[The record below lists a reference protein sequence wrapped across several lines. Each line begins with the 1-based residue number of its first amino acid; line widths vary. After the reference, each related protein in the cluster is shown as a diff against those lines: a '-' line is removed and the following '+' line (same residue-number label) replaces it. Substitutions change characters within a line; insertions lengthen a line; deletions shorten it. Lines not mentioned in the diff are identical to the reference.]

1 MNLNIFYNIY
11 YISSEF
17 SHFNRFAY
25 NQLTNQFVTAEIDK
39 GAILKVIMYNY
50 TKEEGFSKITDLKI
64 NDIIDVTYIEISRDG
79 SRIAILL
86 PEPTNALKILDYSNV
101 QEEIKFKEILSIPMQ
116 LPDFKELR
124 FNPMNKNFL
133 FVMAKS
139 QYQLIEIIDSF
150 AEDYQMEDV
159 TKEYLSQNQNLD
171 EFKQIEEGKIIKRF
185 ETFLYH
191 CDNERSQ
198 FACFSW
204 DRYGKVYI
212 SEIYESDSG
221 ELNGE
226 VRFIDPIKSLS
237 VQRETGEI
245 MEQNAELVEGIASAV
260 TSMILTQRYLVCAL
274 ADGCID
280 MINMHLPEKD
290 IKEYRNTLGSSYK
303 RLSVDK
309 ELKVS
314 KLTAADDYIV
324 SMKYDLGYKKIMAKT
339 IMNNVYILF
348 LKGEILEKNIEENT
362 EELPEDVDNYVE
374 AEFHTSKILAVR
386 ELGKTTEIVSI
397 SAEDSRV
404 LFWDIGKRECI
415 ASHRLEYIPTVFEV
429 NPEGTLL
436 FIASQ
441 DGVFRIYDITRRTI
455 LRLLYQMKFD
465 YKNSHNIDRIIVHP
479 LMKFII
485 FYQKGGKYLFF
496 ISGELSKKFTFL
508 GFIKVPTKILDVSIQ
523 NVQGEDFTTEPTTLA
538 GVLVLVKG
546 MLLYYN
552 IFKFFVDNKVCWEV
566 TDTKVDDVFAKFE
579 LKGTIKAR
587 KVDGDLTY
595 IIKNKSTK
603 PLTNV
608 WLTGTDKMFRIFPL
622 PTESLEVVKESKK
635 PIETPE
641 EFPAH
646 DLIVNEAYIYQD
658 EFLVS
663 CGQDGYIKIYSKKL
677 LSGKF
682 RAHSFVNGGITSF
695 QYNHKR
701 RIIICSGCDGSVCIL
716 GIGENTILPASDTTL
731 DLSTRLVETLESVE
745 PLDDN
750 LCQNYVNLVSEQ
762 HQSLIKKEKSQ
773 NQSELK
779 ARFEEIKIDQAK
791 LFSENSKL
799 EKHEQLKEEEMII
812 DLEKIDE
819 EQKKN
824 AEIANDLTK
833 KRFKE
838 LCEMELQKQV
848 LYEKTY
854 CKMIDKEDDRKVN
867 NNIRLVYN
875 STGDR
880 ELQTYALPNLSEDY
894 KKKLHYVKQMRLL
907 QKMEDYK
914 RRNENSKPLLN
925 QDDIT
930 CKQETYILNRT
941 PVKPTI
947 IEQEVI
953 LVADGAEKLSE
964 ADKAALLAEEKSRS
978 SVVKYRLQR
987 NPYEEVNKK
996 GGDDADQIAKGPEEQ
1011 IYKDDL
1017 QMEYRT
1023 VIEYKDPPDLEF
1035 KPLNEI
1041 SSYLLLYSP
1050 FELYTNVRIRNQIIL
1065 LLDVI
1070 HEYKRTFNAE
1080 YFVYIKERN
1089 QLLEK
1094 FNTNKSAIEAIK
1106 EILVDIPIQDY
1117 NYAMNV
1123 HEDNEWID
1131 KFSEKDIDVPHYYS
1145 KEEKE
1150 KMEQEK
1156 KAEEERLKALQGD
1169 TMQMRGLKYMIDNRV
1184 KKKKENENE
1193 QTLVREPW
1201 MNKRREEMT
1210 DEQAKIF
1217 LEFQKKEMELRE
1229 QKEKIRSQN
1238 LTKLN
1243 FHKSEIENNQIDLDM
1258 KFAKILRKKLHYD
1271 SVICEQEIYILSL
1284 MSLLNR
1290 REAIKKEKEK
1300 SETHLKEANSEEEKL
1315 KTQNEYFENS
1325 IKRLKDIYNGGDDK
1339 TGAGKEGP
1347 KIPININDEF
1357 LKKIRND
1364 PYYSFEKTRLEN
1376 IKHYGDKEYKEV
1388 QINPE
1393 VKDQNKQLENKR
1405 INDLKYYCDYKK
1417 KQFDRH
1423 KNYIN
1428 NQLFNV
1434 HNKSQE
1440 YADIFDN
1447 TLKLMEKLKL
1457 NFSLMIKMKRGQ
1469 DEVTDDVFME
1479 KEEKAEEPALDN
1491 EGLDENMEGN
1501 EEEQQ
1506 ENIIPEQEE
1515 EVINQEELN
1524 KKQEEM
1530 QIYELL
1536 KHTAGVPV
1544 ENSMLID
1551 RELINDLNKEL
1562 QKYYQMKM
1570 ESERTNKDHT
1580 QMKQYLTLE
1589 NELLQVLTMD
1599 ITLKMKYLKLTRV
1612 TKKIQEVVTGKE
1624 EINQAQIAKL
1634 YEDKKRNL
1642 EENTSKRVAA
1652 LDKKYREINNDIKK
1666 KVEENHQFNIKLN
1679 YLKEDVVK
1687 TQQIIDLDED
1697 VERSNEMGFGG
1708 GEDHKGGVSN
1718 KSLEIAEVSK
1728 LKSIVKNYYEEI
1740 EYLRAELDKLRARTF
1755 PSFLQKP
1762 DNVIYPDEK

>member
-1 MNLNIFYNIY
+1 
-11 YISSEF
+11 
-17 SHFNRFAY
+17 
-25 NQLTNQFVTAEIDK
+25 
-39 GAILKVIMYNY
+39 MYSY
-50 TKEEGFSKITDLKI
+50 TKEEGFNKIADTKI
-64 NDIIDVTYIEISRDG
+64 GNVIDVSYIEISRDG
-79 SRIAILL
+79 SKVAILL
-86 PEPTNALKILDYSNV
+86 PEPTNALKILDYSNTP
-101 QEEIKFKEILSIPMQ
+101 EGKIFKEIVSIPIE
-116 LPDFKELR
+116 LPDFKELK
-124 FNPMNKNFL
+124 FNPMNKNFI

-150 AEDYQMEDV
+150 SEDYQMEDV
-159 TKEYLSQNQNLD
+159 TKEILSQSQNL
-171 EFKQIEEGKIIKRF
+171 EQFKQTEEEKIIKRY
-185 ETFLYH
+185 EIYTIH
-191 CDNERSQ
+191 CDNSRSQ
-198 FACFSW
+198 FSCFSW
-204 DRYGKVYI
+204 DRYGRVYI
-212 SEIYESDSG
+212 SEIYNSDSG
-221 ELNGE
+221 DLNGE
-226 VRFIDPIKSLS
+226 VRYIDPIKSLAA
-237 VQRETGEI
+237 QREKGETLEI
-245 MEQNAELVEGIASAV
+245 NAENIEGISSAV

-274 ADGCID
+274 ANGCID
-280 MINMHLPEKD
+280 MINMHFAEKD
-290 IKEYRNTLGSSYK
+290 LKEFRNTLGSSYK

-314 KLTAADDYIV
+314 KLTAAEDYIV

-339 IMNNVYILF
+339 VMNNIYILF
-348 LKGEILEKNIEENT
+348 LKGEILEKNIEENSD
-362 EELPEDVDNYVE
+362 ELPEDVDNYVE
-374 AEFHTSKILAVR
+374 AEFHKGKILAVR
-386 ELGKTTEIVSI
+386 ELGKTTEIISI
-397 SAEDSRV
+397 SVEDSRV
-404 LFWDIGKRECI
+404 LFWDIGKRECV
-415 ASHRLEYIPTVFEV
+415 ASHRLDFIPTVFEV

-441 DGVFRIYDITRRTI
+441 DGVFRIFDITRRTI

-465 YKNSHNIDRIIVHP
+465 YNSSHHIDKILVHP
-479 LMKFII
+479 LMKYII
-485 FYQKGGKYLFF
+485 FYQKGGRYLFF
-496 ISGELSKKFTFL
+496 ISGELSKKFVFL
-508 GFIKVPTKILDVSIQ
+508 GFLKIPTKILDVCIQ

-538 GVLVLVKG
+538 GVLVLVRG

-552 IFKFFVDNKVCWEV
+552 IFKFFVDNKVCWELS
-566 TDTKVDDVFAKFE
+566 DKKVDDVFANFE
-579 LKGTIKAR
+579 LQGTIKAK

-595 IIKNKSTK
+595 ILKNKTTK
-603 PLTNV
+603 PMQNV

-622 PTESLEVVKESKK
+622 PTEKLEVVKESKK

-646 DLIVNEAYIYQD
+646 DLLVQEAYIYQD
-658 EFLVS
+658 EFMVS
-663 CGQDGYIKIYSKKL
+663 CGQDGYIRIYTKKV
-677 LSGKF
+677 LSGKY
-682 RAHSFVNGGITSF
+682 RTHSFVNGGITSF

-701 RIIICSGCDGSVCIL
+701 RLIICSGYDGSVCIM
-716 GIGENTILPASDTTL
+716 GVGDNTILPASDTTL
-731 DLSTRLVETLESVE
+731 DLSTRIIETLESVE
-745 PLDDN
+745 PLEDN
-750 LCQNYVNLVSEQ
+750 LCQNFVNQVSDQ
-762 HQSLIKKEKSQ
+762 HQSLIKKAKSQ

-779 ARFEEIKIDQAK
+779 AKFEEIKIDQAK

-799 EKHEQLKEEEMII
+799 EKHEQLKESDMII

-824 AEIANDLTK
+824 VEIANDLTK
-833 KRFKE
+833 ERFKE
-838 LCEMELQKQV
+838 LCEMELQKNV

-867 NNIRLVYN
+867 NNIRLVFN

-880 ELQTYALPNLSEDY
+880 ELQTYPLPNLTEDY
-894 KKKLHYVKQMRLL
+894 KKKLYYVKQMRLL

-914 RRNENSKPLLN
+914 RRNEQIKPLLN
-925 QDDIT
+925 QDKIT
-930 CKQETYILNRT
+930 CKQETYILNRAA
-941 PVKPTI
+941 VKPIVT
-947 IEQEVI
+947 EQEVI
-953 LVADGAEKLSE
+953 LAAEGVEKMSE
-964 ADKAALLAEEKSRS
+964 ADKAALLAEEKSRN

-987 NPYEEVNKK
+987 NPYEEINKK
-996 GGDDADQIAKGPEEQ
+996 GGDDADQMIKGPEEQ

-1023 VIEYKDPPDLEF
+1023 IIDYKDPPDLEF
-1035 KPLNEI
+1035 KPINEI

-1070 HEYKRTFNAE
+1070 HEYKKTFNAE
-1080 YFVYIKERN
+1080 YFIYIKERN

-1106 EILVDIPIQDY
+1106 EILTDIPIQDY
-1117 NYAMNV
+1117 NYAMNP

-1131 KFSEKDIDVPHYYS
+1131 KFSEKDITIPHYYS

-1156 KAEEERLKALQGD
+1156 RAEEERLKALQGD
-1169 TMQMRGLKYMIDNRV
+1169 TLQMRGLKHMIDNRV

-1193 QTLVREPW
+1193 QQLVREPW

-1210 DEQAKIF
+1210 DEQAKIY

-1271 SVICEQEIYILSL
+1271 SIICEQEIYILSL
-1284 MSLLNR
+1284 MSLLNK

-1300 SETHLKEANSEEEKL
+1300 CDIQLKDARDEEEKL
-1315 KTQNEYFENS
+1315 KNQNELFEIS
-1325 IKRLKDIYNGGDDK
+1325 AKRMREIYSGGEDK
-1339 TGAGKEGP
+1339 AGAGKEGP
-1347 KIPININDEF
+1347 KMPINANDEF
-1357 LKKIRND
+1357 LQKIRND
-1364 PYYSFEKTRLEN
+1364 PYYSYEKTRLEN
-1376 IKHYGDKEYKEV
+1376 IRHYGDKDYKEV

-1393 VKDQNKQLENKR
+1393 AKDQNKQLENKR
-1405 INDLKYYCDYKK
+1405 INDFKYYCDYKK

-1428 NQLFNV
+1428 NKYLKLHQKAEDYNHL
-1434 HNKSQE
+1434 
-1440 YADIFDN
+1440 YDN
-1447 TLKLMEKLKL
+1447 TINLMEKLKL
-1457 NFSLMIKMKRGQ
+1457 NFSLMVKMKRGQ
-1469 DEVTDDVFME
+1469 DEVTDDIFME
-1479 KEEKAEEPALDN
+1479 KEEKTEEPIIEN
-1491 EGLDENMEGN
+1491 EALDENMEGN

-1506 ENIIPEQEE
+1506 ENIIPEEE

-1524 KKQEEM
+1524 RQMEEQQM
-1530 QIYELL
+1530 YELL
-1536 KHTAGVPV
+1536 KRTSGVPV

-1562 QKYYQMKM
+1562 QKYYKMKM

-1642 EENTSKRVAA
+1642 EENTSKRIAT

-1666 KVEENHQFNIKLN
+1666 KVEENHAFNIKLN
-1679 YLKEDVVK
+1679 YLKDDVVK

-1697 VERSNEMGFGG
+1697 VERSDEIGYG
-1708 GEDHKGGVSN
+1708 GEDHKPGGVPN

>member
-1 MNLNIFYNIY
+1 
-11 YISSEF
+11 
-17 SHFNRFAY
+17 
-25 NQLTNQFVTAEIDK
+25 
-39 GAILKVIMYNY
+39 MYTY
-50 TKEEGFSKITDLKI
+50 TKENGFSKIAETKI
-64 NDIIDVTYIEISRDG
+64 NDVIDVTYIEISRDG

-595 IIKNKSTK
+595 IVKNKTIK

-622 PTESLEVVKESKK
+622 PTENLEVVKESKK

-646 DLIVNEAYIYQD
+646 DLIVNEAYLYQD

-663 CGQDGYIKIYSKKL
+663 CGQDGYIRIYSKKN

-701 RIIICSGCDGSVCIL
+701 RTIICSGCDGSVCIL
-716 GIGENTILPASDTTL
+716 GLGENTILPASDTTL
-731 DLSTRLVETLESVE
+731 DLSTRIVETLESVE
-745 PLDDN
+745 PLEDN
-750 LCQNYVNLVSEQ
+750 LCQNFVNFVSEQ
-762 HQSLIKKEKSQ
+762 HQSLIKKAKGQ

-824 AEIANDLTK
+824 VEIANDLTK

-838 LCEMELQKQV
+838 LCEMELQKKV
-848 LYEKTY
+848 LYDETY
-854 CKMIDKEDDRKVN
+854 CKMIDKEDDRKIN

-1070 HEYKRTFNAE
+1070 HEYKRTFNTE

-1290 REAIKKEKEK
+1290 REAIKKEKKK
-1300 SETHLKEANSEEEKL
+1300 SETQLKETNDEEEKL
-1315 KTQNEYFENS
+1315 IIQNEHFDNS
-1325 IKRLKDIYNGGDDK
+1325 IKRIKEIYSGGDDK
-1339 TGAGKEGP
+1339 AGAAKEGP
-1347 KIPININDEF
+1347 KMPINSNDEF
-1357 LKKIRND
+1357 LQKIRND

-1376 IKHYGDKEYKEV
+1376 IRHYGDKEYKEV

-1393 VKDQNKQLENKR
+1393 AKDQNKQLENKR

-1428 NQLFNV
+1428 NQLLNI

-1440 YADIFDN
+1440 YTHIFDD

-1479 KEEKAEEPALDN
+1479 REEKAEEPALDN

-1515 EVINQEELN
+1515 VINQEELIQ
-1524 KKQEEM
+1524 KQQEM
-1530 QIYELL
+1530 EIYESL
-1536 KHTAGVPV
+1536 KRTSGVPV

-1551 RELINDLNKEL
+1551 RDLINDLNNEL

-1642 EENTSKRVAA
+1642 EENTSKRIAT

-1679 YLKEDVVK
+1679 YLKDDVVK

-1697 VERSNEMGFGG
+1697 VERSDELGFAG
-1708 GEDHKGGVSN
+1708 GEEHKGGVSN

>member
-1 MNLNIFYNIY
+1 
-11 YISSEF
+11 
-17 SHFNRFAY
+17 
-25 NQLTNQFVTAEIDK
+25 
-39 GAILKVIMYNY
+39 MYTY
-50 TKEEGFSKITDLKI
+50 TKENGFSKIAETKI
-64 NDIIDVTYIEISRDG
+64 NDVIDVTYIEISRDG

-595 IIKNKSTK
+595 IVKNKTIK

-622 PTESLEVVKESKK
+622 PTENLEVVKESKK

-646 DLIVNEAYIYQD
+646 DLIVNEAYLYQD

-663 CGQDGYIKIYSKKL
+663 CGQDGYIRIYSKKN

-701 RIIICSGCDGSVCIL
+701 RTIICSGCDGSVCIL
-716 GIGENTILPASDTTL
+716 GLGENTILPASDTTL
-731 DLSTRLVETLESVE
+731 DLSTRIVETLESVE
-745 PLDDN
+745 PLEDN
-750 LCQNYVNLVSEQ
+750 LCQNFVNFVSEQ
-762 HQSLIKKEKSQ
+762 HQSLIKKAKGQ

-824 AEIANDLTK
+824 VEIANDLTK

-838 LCEMELQKQV
+838 LCEMELQKKV
-848 LYEKTY
+848 LYDETY
-854 CKMIDKEDDRKVN
+854 CKMIDKEDDRKIN

-1290 REAIKKEKEK
+1290 REAIKKEKKK
-1300 SETHLKEANSEEEKL
+1300 SETQLKETNDEEEKL
-1315 KTQNEYFENS
+1315 IIQNEHFDNS
-1325 IKRLKDIYNGGDDK
+1325 IKRIKEIYSGGDDK
-1339 TGAGKEGP
+1339 AGAAKEGP
-1347 KIPININDEF
+1347 KMPINSNDEF
-1357 LKKIRND
+1357 LQKIRND

-1376 IKHYGDKEYKEV
+1376 IRHYGDKEYKEV

-1393 VKDQNKQLENKR
+1393 AKDQNKQLENKR

-1428 NQLFNV
+1428 NQLLNI

-1440 YADIFDN
+1440 YTHIFDD

-1479 KEEKAEEPALDN
+1479 REEKAEEPALDN

-1515 EVINQEELN
+1515 VINQEELIQ
-1524 KKQEEM
+1524 KQQEM
-1530 QIYELL
+1530 EIYESL
-1536 KHTAGVPV
+1536 KRTSGVPV

-1551 RELINDLNKEL
+1551 RDLINDLNNEL

-1642 EENTSKRVAA
+1642 EENTSKRIAT

-1679 YLKEDVVK
+1679 YLKDDVVK

-1697 VERSNEMGFGG
+1697 VERSDELGFAG
-1708 GEDHKGGVSN
+1708 GEEHKGGVSN

-1740 EYLRAELDKLRARTF
+1740 EYLSRRFGMVFAAVCQYTDDRF
-1755 PSFLQKP
+1755 GMG
-1762 DNVIYPDEK
+1762 I

>member
-1 MNLNIFYNIY
+1 M
-11 YISSEF
+11 
-17 SHFNRFAY
+17 
-25 NQLTNQFVTAEIDK
+25 
-39 GAILKVIMYNY
+39 MYTY
-50 TKEEGFSKITDLKI
+50 TKEQGFTKITETKI
-64 NDIIDVTYIEISRDG
+64 SNVIDVTYMEISRDG
-79 SRIAILL
+79 SKIAILL
-86 PEPTNALKILDYSNV
+86 PEPTNALKILDYSNNP
-101 QEEIKFKEILSIPMQ
+101 EGAKIKEILSIPME
-116 LPDFKELR
+116 LPDFKELK
-124 FNPMNKNFL
+124 FNPMNKNYI
-133 FVMAKS
+133 FVLAKS

-150 AEDYQMEDV
+150 EEDYIMEDV
-159 TKEYLSQNQNLD
+159 TKEYLSQNLD
-171 EFKQIEEGKIIKRF
+171 EFKEKEEEKIVKRY
-185 ETFLYH
+185 ETFVYN
-191 CDNERSQ
+191 CDDSRSQ

-212 SEIYESDSG
+212 SEIYNSDSG
-221 ELNGE
+221 DLNGE
-226 VRFIDPIKSLS
+226 VRYIDPIKSLS
-237 VQRETGEI
+237 VQREKGEI
-245 MEQNAELVEGIASAV
+245 MEQGAELVDGIASAV

-274 ADGCID
+274 ANGCID
-280 MINMHLPEKD
+280 MVNMHFPEKD
-290 IKEYRNTLGSSYK
+290 LKEYRNTLGSSYK

-314 KLTAADDYIV
+314 KLTASEDYII
-324 SMKYDLGYKKIMAKT
+324 SMKYDLAYKKIMAKT
-339 IMNNVYILF
+339 ISNNIYILF
-348 LKGEILEKNIEENT
+348 LKGEILEKNIEENSD
-362 EELPEDVDNYVE
+362 ELPEDVDNYVE
-374 AEFHTSKILAVR
+374 AEFHKGKILAVR
-386 ELGKTTEIVSI
+386 ELGKTTEVISI
-397 SAEDSRV
+397 SCEDNRV
-404 LFWDIGKRECI
+404 LFWDIGKRESI
-415 ASHRLEYIPTVFEV
+415 ASHRLDFVPTVFEV
-429 NPEGTLL
+429 NVEGTLL
-436 FIASQ
+436 FISSQ
-441 DGVFRIYDITRRTI
+441 DGVFRIYDITKRTT

-465 YKNSHNIDRIIVHP
+465 YNNYHNIDRILIHP
-479 LMKFII
+479 LNKYVI
-485 FYQKGGKYLFF
+485 FYQKGGRYLFF
-496 ISGELSKKFTFL
+496 ISGEPSKKFTFL
-508 GFIKVPTKILDVSIQ
+508 GFIKVPTKILDVCIQ
-523 NVQGEDFTTEPTTLA
+523 NVQGEDFSTEPTTLA

-552 IFKFFVDNKVCWEV
+552 IFKFFADNKVCWEV
-566 TDTKVDDVFAKFE
+566 TETKVDDVFAKFE

-595 IIKNKSTK
+595 ILKNKTNK
-603 PLTNV
+603 PIPNV

-622 PTESLEVVKESKK
+622 PTENLEDVKVSKK

-646 DLIVNEAYIYQD
+646 DLQVNEAYLYND
-658 EFLVS
+658 DLLVS
-663 CGQDGYIKIYSKKL
+663 CGQDGYLRIYSKKSL
-677 LSGKF
+677 TAKY
-682 RAHSFVNGGITSF
+682 RTHSFVNGGITSF
-695 QYNHKR
+695 QYDHKR
-701 RIIICSGCDGSVCIL
+701 RIIVCSGFDGSVCV
-716 GIGENTILPASDTTL
+716 IGVGDKTILPASDTTS
-731 DLSTRLVETLESVE
+731 DLQTRIVEGLESVE
-745 PLDDN
+745 PLEDN
-750 LCQNYVNLVSEQ
+750 LCQNFVNFVSEQ
-762 HQSLIKKEKSQ
+762 HQSLIKKQKSQ
-773 NQSELK
+773 SQSELK
-779 ARFEEIKIDQAK
+779 AKFEEIKIDQAK

-799 EKHEQLKEEEMII
+799 EKHEQLKEEDMII

-824 AEIANDLTK
+824 VEIANDLTK
-833 KRFKE
+833 ERFKE
-838 LCEMELQKQV
+838 LCEMELQKKV

-880 ELQTYALPNLSEDY
+880 ELQTYALPNLTEDY
-894 KKKLHYVKQMRLL
+894 KKKLYYVKQMRLL

-914 RRNENSKPLLN
+914 RRNESTKPLLD
-925 QDDIT
+925 QDKIT
-930 CKQETYILNRT
+930 CKQESYILNRT
-941 PVKPTI
+941 SVKPTVV
-947 IEQEVI
+947 EQEVI
-953 LVADGAEKLSE
+953 LAAEGVEKMSEAEK
-964 ADKAALLAEEKSRS
+964 AAVLAEEKSRNA
-978 SVVKYRLQR
+978 VVKYRLQR
-987 NPYEEVNKK
+987 NPYEEINKK
-996 GGDDADQIAKGPEEQ
+996 GGDDADQMIKGPEEQ

-1023 VIEYKDPPDLEF
+1023 IIEYKEPPDLEF

-1041 SSYLLLYSP
+1041 SSYVLLYSP

-1070 HEYKRTFNAE
+1070 HEYKKTFNSE

-1106 EILVDIPIQDY
+1106 EILVDVPIQDY

-1131 KFSEKDIDVPHYYS
+1131 KFSEKDITIPHYYS

-1169 TMQMRGLKYMIDNRV
+1169 TMQMRGLKHMIDNKV
-1184 KKKKENENE
+1184 KKKKENETE

-1271 SVICEQEIYILSL
+1271 SIICEQEIYILSL
-1284 MSLLNR
+1284 MSLLNK
-1290 REAIKKEKEK
+1290 REAIKKEKDKCENQ
-1300 SETHLKEANSEEEKL
+1300 LKEARNEEEKL
-1315 KTQNEYFENS
+1315 KVQNEHFDNS
-1325 IKRLKDIYNGGDDK
+1325 IKRIKEIYNGGDDK
-1339 TGAGKEGP
+1339 AGGIKEGP
-1347 KIPININDEF
+1347 KIPINTNDEY
-1357 LKKIRND
+1357 LQKIRND
-1364 PYYSFEKTRLEN
+1364 PYYSYEKTRLEN
-1376 IKHYGDKEYKEV
+1376 IKHYGDKEYKEM
-1388 QINPE
+1388 QINPDA
-1393 VKDQNKQLENKR
+1393 KDQNKQLENKR

-1428 NQLFNV
+1428 NQYLKLQD
-1434 HNKSQE
+1434 KSE
-1440 YADIFDN
+1440 EFSNIYDN
-1447 TLKLMEKLKL
+1447 TLSLMEKLKL

-1479 KEEKAEEPALDN
+1479 REEKGENQVVEN
-1491 EGLDENMEGN
+1491 EALDENMEGN
-1501 EEEQQ
+1501 EDEQM
-1506 ENIIPEQEE
+1506 ENMIQEE
-1515 EVINQEELN
+1515 ENAINQEEQL
-1524 KKQEEM
+1524 KQQEEM
-1530 QIYELL
+1530 QLYELL
-1536 KHTAGVPV
+1536 KHTSGVPV

-1562 QKYYQMKM
+1562 QKYYKMKM
-1570 ESERTNKDHT
+1570 ESEKTNKDHT

-1642 EENTSKRVAA
+1642 EENTSKRIAT

-1679 YLKEDVVK
+1679 YLKDDVVK

-1697 VERSNEMGFGG
+1697 VERTDEAGY
-1708 GEDHKGGVSN
+1708 GEEHKPGGVSN

>member
-1 MNLNIFYNIY
+1 
-11 YISSEF
+11 
-17 SHFNRFAY
+17 
-25 NQLTNQFVTAEIDK
+25 
-39 GAILKVIMYNY
+39 MYTY
-50 TKEEGFSKITDLKI
+50 TKENGFSKIAETKI
-64 NDIIDVTYIEISRDG
+64 NDVIDVTYIEISRDG

-595 IIKNKSTK
+595 IVKNKTIK

-622 PTESLEVVKESKK
+622 PTENLEVVKESKK

-646 DLIVNEAYIYQD
+646 DLIVNEAYLYQD

-663 CGQDGYIKIYSKKL
+663 CGQDGYIRIYSKKN

-701 RIIICSGCDGSVCIL
+701 RTIICSGCDGSVCIL
-716 GIGENTILPASDTTL
+716 GLGENTILPASDTTL
-731 DLSTRLVETLESVE
+731 DLSTRIVETLESVE
-745 PLDDN
+745 PLEDN
-750 LCQNYVNLVSEQ
+750 LCQNFVNFVSEQ
-762 HQSLIKKEKSQ
+762 HQSLIKKAKGQ

-824 AEIANDLTK
+824 VEIANDLTK

-838 LCEMELQKQV
+838 LCEMELQKKV
-848 LYEKTY
+848 LYDETY
-854 CKMIDKEDDRKVN
+854 CKMIDKEDDRKIN

-1290 REAIKKEKEK
+1290 REAIKKEKKK
-1300 SETHLKEANSEEEKL
+1300 SETQLKETNDEEEKL
-1315 KTQNEYFENS
+1315 IIQNEHFDNS
-1325 IKRLKDIYNGGDDK
+1325 IKRIKEIYSGGDDK
-1339 TGAGKEGP
+1339 AGAAKEGP
-1347 KIPININDEF
+1347 KMPINSNDEF
-1357 LKKIRND
+1357 LQKIRND

-1376 IKHYGDKEYKEV
+1376 IRHYGDKEYKEV

-1393 VKDQNKQLENKR
+1393 AKDQNKQLENKR

-1428 NQLFNV
+1428 NQLLNI

-1440 YADIFDN
+1440 YTHIFDD

-1479 KEEKAEEPALDN
+1479 REEKAEEPALDN

-1515 EVINQEELN
+1515 VINQEELIQ
-1524 KKQEEM
+1524 KQQEM
-1530 QIYELL
+1530 EIYESL
-1536 KHTAGVPV
+1536 KRTSGVPV

-1551 RELINDLNKEL
+1551 RDLINDLNNEL

-1642 EENTSKRVAA
+1642 EENTSKRIAT

-1679 YLKEDVVK
+1679 YLKDDVVK

-1697 VERSNEMGFGG
+1697 VERSDELGFAG
-1708 GEDHKGGVSN
+1708 GEEHKGGVSN

>member
-1 MNLNIFYNIY
+1 
-11 YISSEF
+11 
-17 SHFNRFAY
+17 
-25 NQLTNQFVTAEIDK
+25 
-39 GAILKVIMYNY
+39 MYTY
-50 TKEEGFSKITDLKI
+50 TKENGFSKIAETKI
-64 NDIIDVTYIEISRDG
+64 NDVIDVTYIEISRDG

-595 IIKNKSTK
+595 IVKNKTIK

-622 PTESLEVVKESKK
+622 PTENLEVVKESKK

-646 DLIVNEAYIYQD
+646 DLIVNEAYLYQD

-663 CGQDGYIKIYSKKL
+663 CGQDGYIRIYSKKN

-701 RIIICSGCDGSVCIL
+701 RTIICSGCDGSVCIL
-716 GIGENTILPASDTTL
+716 GLGENTILPASDTTL
-731 DLSTRLVETLESVE
+731 DLSTRIVETLESVE
-745 PLDDN
+745 PLEDN
-750 LCQNYVNLVSEQ
+750 LCQNFVNFVSEQ
-762 HQSLIKKEKSQ
+762 HQSLIKKAKGQ

-824 AEIANDLTK
+824 VEIANDLTK

-838 LCEMELQKQV
+838 LCEMELQKKV
-848 LYEKTY
+848 LYDETY
-854 CKMIDKEDDRKVN
+854 CKMIDKEDDRKIN

-930 CKQETYILNRT
+930 CKQEMYILNRT

-1290 REAIKKEKEK
+1290 REAIKKEKKK
-1300 SETHLKEANSEEEKL
+1300 SETQLKETNDEEEKL
-1315 KTQNEYFENS
+1315 IIQNEHFDNS
-1325 IKRLKDIYNGGDDK
+1325 IKRIKEIYSGGDDK
-1339 TGAGKEGP
+1339 AGAAKEGP
-1347 KIPININDEF
+1347 KMPINSNDEF
-1357 LKKIRND
+1357 LQKIRND

-1376 IKHYGDKEYKEV
+1376 IRHYGDKEYKEV

-1393 VKDQNKQLENKR
+1393 AKDQNKQLENKR

-1428 NQLFNV
+1428 NQLLNI

-1440 YADIFDN
+1440 YTHIFDD

-1479 KEEKAEEPALDN
+1479 REEKAEEPALDN

-1515 EVINQEELN
+1515 VINQEELIQ
-1524 KKQEEM
+1524 KQQEM
-1530 QIYELL
+1530 EIYESL
-1536 KHTAGVPV
+1536 KRTSGVPV

-1551 RELINDLNKEL
+1551 RDLINDLNNEL

-1642 EENTSKRVAA
+1642 EENTSKRIAT

-1679 YLKEDVVK
+1679 YLKDDVVK

-1697 VERSNEMGFGG
+1697 VERSDELGFAG
-1708 GEDHKGGVSN
+1708 GEEHKGGVSN

-1762 DNVIYPDEK
+1762 DNAPFSK

>member
-1 MNLNIFYNIY
+1 
-11 YISSEF
+11 
-17 SHFNRFAY
+17 
-25 NQLTNQFVTAEIDK
+25 
-39 GAILKVIMYNY
+39 MYTY
-50 TKEEGFSKITDLKI
+50 TKENGFSKIAETKI
-64 NDIIDVTYIEISRDG
+64 NDVIDVTYIEISRDG

-397 SAEDSRV
+397 SAVDSRV

-595 IIKNKSTK
+595 IVKNKTIK

-622 PTESLEVVKESKK
+622 PTENLEVVKESKK

-646 DLIVNEAYIYQD
+646 DLIVNEAYLYQD

-663 CGQDGYIKIYSKKL
+663 CGQDGYIRIYSKKN

-701 RIIICSGCDGSVCIL
+701 RTIICSGCDGSVCIL
-716 GIGENTILPASDTTL
+716 GLGENTILPASDTTL
-731 DLSTRLVETLESVE
+731 DLSTRIVETLESVE
-745 PLDDN
+745 PLEDN
-750 LCQNYVNLVSEQ
+750 LCQNFVNFVSEQ
-762 HQSLIKKEKSQ
+762 HQSLIKKAKGQ

-824 AEIANDLTK
+824 VEIANDLTK

-838 LCEMELQKQV
+838 LCEMELQKKV
-848 LYEKTY
+848 LYDETY
-854 CKMIDKEDDRKVN
+854 CKMIDKEDDRKIN

-1290 REAIKKEKEK
+1290 REAIKKEKKK
-1300 SETHLKEANSEEEKL
+1300 SENQLKETNDEEEKL
-1315 KTQNEYFENS
+1315 IIQNEHFDNS
-1325 IKRLKDIYNGGDDK
+1325 IKRIKEIYSGGDDK
-1339 TGAGKEGP
+1339 AGAAKEGP
-1347 KIPININDEF
+1347 KMPINSNDEF
-1357 LKKIRND
+1357 LQKIRND

-1376 IKHYGDKEYKEV
+1376 IRHYGDKEYKEV

-1393 VKDQNKQLENKR
+1393 AKDQNKQLENKR

-1428 NQLFNV
+1428 NQLLNI

-1440 YADIFDN
+1440 YTHIFDD

-1479 KEEKAEEPALDN
+1479 REEKAEEPALDN

-1515 EVINQEELN
+1515 VINQEELIQ
-1524 KKQEEM
+1524 KQQEM
-1530 QIYELL
+1530 EIYESL
-1536 KHTAGVPV
+1536 KRTSGVPV

-1551 RELINDLNKEL
+1551 RDLINDLNNEL

-1642 EENTSKRVAA
+1642 EENTSKRIAT

-1679 YLKEDVVK
+1679 YLKDDVVK

-1697 VERSNEMGFGG
+1697 VERSDELGFAG
-1708 GEDHKGGVSN
+1708 GEEHKGGVSN

>member
-1 MNLNIFYNIY
+1 
-11 YISSEF
+11 
-17 SHFNRFAY
+17 
-25 NQLTNQFVTAEIDK
+25 
-39 GAILKVIMYNY
+39 MYNY
-50 TKEEGFSKITDLKI
+50 TKEDFFEKLAETKIG
-64 NDIIDVTYIEISRDG
+64 NVIDVTYIEISRDG
-79 SRIAILL
+79 SRVAILL
-86 PEPTNALKILDYSNV
+86 PEPTNALKVLEYSNQSEGV
-101 QEEIKFKEILSIPMQ
+101 KFREILSIPMT
-116 LPDFKELR
+116 LSEFKELK
-124 FNPMNKNFL
+124 FNPMNKNFIFL
-133 FVMAKS
+133 LTKG

-150 AEDYQMEDV
+150 DEDYQFDDIS
-159 TKEYLSQNQNLD
+159 KEQMTQNLD
-171 EFKQIEEGKIIKRF
+171 EFKKVEEEQIIKRY
-185 ETFLYH
+185 ETYTIS
-191 CDNERSQ
+191 CDSAHSQ

-204 DRYGKVYI
+204 DRYGKVYV
-212 SEIYESDSG
+212 SEIYNSDSG
-221 ELNGE
+221 DLNGE
-226 VRFIDPIKSLS
+226 VRYIDPVRSLT
-237 VQRETGEI
+237 VQREKGETL
-245 MEQNAELVEGIASAV
+245 EQSAEVIDGISSAV
-260 TSMILTQRYLVCAL
+260 TSMILTQRYLICAL
-274 ADGCID
+274 ANGCVD
-280 MINMHLPEKD
+280 MVNMHFTDKD
-290 IKEYRNTLGSSYK
+290 LKEYRNTLGSSYK

-314 KLTAADDYIV
+314 KLTAASDYII
-324 SMKYDLGYKKIMAKT
+324 SMKYDLSYKKIMAKT
-339 IMNNVYILF
+339 FMNNIYVLF

-362 EELPEDVDNYVE
+362 EELPEDIDNYVE
-374 AEFHTSKILAVR
+374 AEFHKGKILAVK
-386 ELGKTTEIVSI
+386 ELGKTTEIISI
-397 SAEDSRV
+397 SSEDSRV
-404 LFWDIGKRECI
+404 LFWDVGKREVV
-415 ASHRLEYIPTVFEV
+415 ASHRLDFIPTVFEV

-441 DGVFRIYDITRRTI
+441 EGVFRIFDITRRTI
-455 LRLLYQMKFD
+455 MRLLYQMKFD
-465 YKNSHNIDRIIVHP
+465 YKSNHHIDHILVHP

-485 FYQKGGKYLFF
+485 FYQKSGRYLFF
-496 ISGELSKKFTFL
+496 INGDLSKKFTFL

-523 NVQGEDFTTEPTTLA
+523 NVQGEDFNTEPTTLA
-538 GVLVLVKG
+538 GILVLVRG

-552 IFKFFVDNKVCWEV
+552 IYKFFYDNKVCWELGEK
-566 TDTKVDDVFAKFE
+566 KVEDVFANFE
-579 LKGTIKAR
+579 LKGSIKAR

-595 IIKNKSTK
+595 ICKNKSTK
-603 PLTNV
+603 PLQGV
-608 WLTGTDKMFRIFPL
+608 WLTGSDKMFRIFQL
-622 PTESLEVVKESKK
+622 PVEKLEVVKESKK

-646 DLIVNEAYIYQD
+646 DLMVNEAYIYQD
-658 EFLVS
+658 EFMVS
-663 CGQDGYIKIYSKKL
+663 CGLDGYIRLYTKKQ
-677 LSGKF
+677 LSGKY
-682 RAHSFVNGGITSF
+682 RTHSFVNGGISSF

-701 RIIICSGCDGSVCIL
+701 RLVICSGYDGSVCII
-716 GIGENTILPASDTTL
+716 GIGNNSILPASETPA
-731 DLSTRLVETLESVE
+731 DLSSRIIETMESVE
-745 PLDDN
+745 PLEDN
-750 LCQNYVNLVSEQ
+750 LCQNFVNQVSDQ
-762 HQSLIKKEKSQ
+762 HQSLIKKAKNQ
-773 NQSELK
+773 NQGELK
-779 ARFEEIKIDQAK
+779 NKFEEIKIDQNK

-799 EKHEQLKEEEMII
+799 EEHEQLKESDMII
-812 DLEKIDE
+812 DIEKIEE

-824 AEIANDLTK
+824 EEKANDLTK
-833 KRFKE
+833 ERFKE
-838 LCEMELQKQV
+838 LCEMELQKKV
-848 LYEKTY
+848 LYDETY
-854 CKMIDKEDDRKVN
+854 CKMIDKEDDRRVN
-867 NNIRLVYN
+867 NNIRLVFN
-875 STGDR
+875 SMGDR
-880 ELQTYALPNLSEDY
+880 ELQTYPLPTVSEKF
-894 KKKLHYVKQMRLL
+894 KKKLQYVKQMRLL

-914 RRNENSKPLLN
+914 RRNETVPPLIN
-925 QDDIT
+925 QDLIT
-930 CKQETYILNRT
+930 CKAESYILNRT
-941 PVKPTI
+941 ANKPI
-947 IEQEVI
+947 ITEQEVI
-953 LVADGAEKLSE
+953 LAAEGVEKMSE

-987 NPYEEVNKK
+987 NPYEEINKK
-996 GGDDADQIAKGPEEQ
+996 GGDDADQLIKGPEEQ

-1023 VIEYKDPPDLEF
+1023 IIEYKDPPDLEF

-1065 LLDVI
+1065 LLDII
-1070 HEYKRTFNAE
+1070 HEYKKTFNSE
-1080 YFVYIKERN
+1080 YFIYIKERN

-1106 EILVDIPIQDY
+1106 EILTDIPIQDY
-1117 NYAMNV
+1117 NYAMNP

-1131 KFSEKDIDVPHYYS
+1131 KFSEKDITIPHYYS

-1156 KAEEERLKALQGD
+1156 RAEEERLKALQGD
-1169 TMQMRGLKYMIDNRV
+1169 TLQMRGLKHMIDNRV
-1184 KKKKENENE
+1184 KKKKENETE
-1193 QTLVREPW
+1193 QQLVREPW

-1210 DEQAKIF
+1210 DEQAKIY

-1271 SVICEQEIYILSL
+1271 SIICEQEIYILSL
-1284 MSLLNR
+1284 MSLLNK

-1300 SETHLKEANSEEEKL
+1300 CDNQLREARDEEEKL
-1315 KTQNEYFENS
+1315 KNQNELFEIS
-1325 IKRLKDIYNGGDDK
+1325 LKRMREIYSGGEDK
-1339 TGAGKEGP
+1339 AGAGKEGP
-1347 KIPININDEF
+1347 KIPINANDEF
-1357 LKKIRND
+1357 LQKIRND
-1364 PYYSFEKTRLEN
+1364 PYYSYEKNRLEN
-1376 IKHYGDKEYKEV
+1376 IRHYGDKDYKEV

-1393 VKDQNKQLENKR
+1393 AKDQNKQLENKR
-1405 INDLKYYCDYKK
+1405 INDFKYYCDYKK
-1417 KQFDRH
+1417 KQFERH

-1428 NQLFNV
+1428 NKYLKLHQKAEEYNHLFDSTIN
-1434 HNKSQE
+1434 
-1440 YADIFDN
+1440 
-1447 TLKLMEKLKL
+1447 LMEKLKL

-1469 DEVTDDVFME
+1469 DEVTDDTFME
-1479 KEEKAEEPALDN
+1479 KEEKPEEPIMEN
-1491 EGLDENMEGN
+1491 EALDENMEGN

-1506 ENIIPEQEE
+1506 ENIIPEEE
-1515 EVINQEELN
+1515 EVVNQEELN
-1524 KKQEEM
+1524 RQMEEQQM
-1530 QIYELL
+1530 YELL
-1536 KHTAGVPV
+1536 KRTSGCPV

-1562 QKYYQMKM
+1562 QKYYKMKM

-1642 EENTSKRVAA
+1642 EENTSKRIAT

-1666 KVEENHQFNIKLN
+1666 KVEENHAFNIKLN
-1679 YLKEDVVK
+1679 YLKDDVVK

-1697 VERSNEMGFGG
+1697 VERSDEIGY
-1708 GEDHKGGVSN
+1708 GEEHKPGGVPN

>member
-1 MNLNIFYNIY
+1 
-11 YISSEF
+11 
-17 SHFNRFAY
+17 
-25 NQLTNQFVTAEIDK
+25 
-39 GAILKVIMYNY
+39 MYTY
-50 TKEEGFSKITDLKI
+50 TKENGFSKIAETKI
-64 NDIIDVTYIEISRDG
+64 NDVIDVTYIEISRDG

-595 IIKNKSTK
+595 IVKNKTIK

-622 PTESLEVVKESKK
+622 PTENLEVVKESKK

-646 DLIVNEAYIYQD
+646 DLIVNEAYLYQD

-663 CGQDGYIKIYSKKL
+663 CGQDGYIRIYSKKN

-701 RIIICSGCDGSVCIL
+701 RTIICSGCDGSVCIL
-716 GIGENTILPASDTTL
+716 GLGENTILPASDTTL
-731 DLSTRLVETLESVE
+731 DLSTRIVETLESVE
-745 PLDDN
+745 PLEDN
-750 LCQNYVNLVSEQ
+750 LCQNFVNFVSEQ
-762 HQSLIKKEKSQ
+762 HQSLIKKAKGQ

-824 AEIANDLTK
+824 VEIANDLTK

-838 LCEMELQKQV
+838 LCEMELQKKV
-848 LYEKTY
+848 LYDETY
-854 CKMIDKEDDRKVN
+854 CKMIDKEDDRKIN

-930 CKQETYILNRT
+930 CKQEMYILNRT

-1290 REAIKKEKEK
+1290 REAIKKEKKK
-1300 SETHLKEANSEEEKL
+1300 SETQLKETNDEEEKL
-1315 KTQNEYFENS
+1315 IIQNEHFDNS
-1325 IKRLKDIYNGGDDK
+1325 IKRIKEIYSGGDDK
-1339 TGAGKEGP
+1339 AGAAKEGP
-1347 KIPININDEF
+1347 KMPINSNDEF
-1357 LKKIRND
+1357 LQKIRND

-1376 IKHYGDKEYKEV
+1376 IRHYGDKEYKEV

-1393 VKDQNKQLENKR
+1393 AKDQNKQLENKR

-1428 NQLFNV
+1428 NQLLNI

-1440 YADIFDN
+1440 YTHIFDD

-1479 KEEKAEEPALDN
+1479 REEKAEEPALDN

-1515 EVINQEELN
+1515 VINQEELIQ
-1524 KKQEEM
+1524 KQQEM
-1530 QIYELL
+1530 EIYESL
-1536 KHTAGVPV
+1536 KRTSGVPV

-1551 RELINDLNKEL
+1551 RDLINDLNNEL

-1642 EENTSKRVAA
+1642 EENTSKRIAT

-1679 YLKEDVVK
+1679 YLKDDVVK

-1697 VERSNEMGFGG
+1697 VERSDELGFAG
-1708 GEDHKGGVSN
+1708 GEEHKGGVSN